1 MRQNL
6 AKATAANRVNGTGPI
21 YRRLL
26 ATEVAQDRRYRSL
39 GRPRLLLEKL
49 QAGETVEVE
58 FWRVPVELRP
68 PGCGTRLV
76 VTPDM

>member
-1 MRQNL
+1 M
-6 AKATAANRVNGTGPI
+6 AARRHNGVGPI
-21 YRRLL
+21 YRHLL
-26 ATEVAQDRRYRSL
+26 ASEMAADARYRRL

-58 FWRVPVELRP
+58 FWRLPRGLLP
-68 PGCGTRLV
+68 PGCGSRVL